1 MTYRINGFKQIEAFY
16 SIVFS
21 GKYDITPQHISL
33 YMFLLNQ
40 NNRANWVEWFKC
52 PYDLAMNGAMIGSKK
67 TYYKCL
73 NELKDWNLIDYIAG
87 ENQFKAPKISLLRL
101 ENAPQLIPQ
110 CEPASEPLPIPPC
123 EPLPTTARVRY
134 INYITNNFNKLIT
147 NNLKQLKEIDF
158 DFDNFFVVSIK
169 SDVPKK
175 DGGDEYEILIN
186 VPFEDFWDLYDKKV
200 GSKEVIE
207 RKWGKLTDTERI
219 KIMDYIPHYRNAQP
233 DKQYRKN
240 PETFLNGKG
249 WNDEIINSKKIANGH
264 TKKERPILTAA
275 LEVLRNASGNKPE

>member
-21 GKYDITPQHISL
+21 GVHDITPQHISL

-73 NELKDWNLIDYIAG
+73 NELKEWKLIDYIAG

-110 CEPASEPLPIPPC
+110 CAPASEPLPIPAC
-123 EPLPTTARVRY
+123 EPLPTSARVRY
-134 INYITNNFNKLIT
+134 INYISNNFNNLIT
-147 NNLKQLKEIDF
+147 NNLKQLQDIDF
-158 DFDNFFVVSIK
+158 DFENFFVVSLKGKGKKVNDKKTIK
-169 SDVPKK
+169 PPFSSEDFLDVWNTLLSQPKWKNKTDAAIKASIKIISDKNELVAIAMVNKAIAGGWQGLFDLNEKELIEINKEILKKQIELRDSKK
-175 DGGDEYEILIN
+175 DN
-186 VPFEDFWDLYDKKV
+186 
-200 GSKEVIE
+200 
-207 RKWGKLTDTERI
+207 KW
-219 KIMDYIPHYRNAQP
+219 
-233 DKQYRKN
+233 
-240 PETFLNGKG
+240 
-249 WNDEIINSKKIANGH
+249 
-264 TKKERPILTAA
+264 
-275 LEVLRNASGNKPE
+275 

>member
-1 MTYRINGFKQIEAFY
+1 MAKDPAFLFYTNDFSSGTQFFSDEQLGKYLRLLMAQHQHGHLTEKQVIFICKSYDNDIMSKFEKDEQGLYFNERLEFEIERRKKYAE
-16 SIVFS
+16 SRGSNKS
-21 GKYDITPQHISL
+21 GKNKPKENKIISKSYDNHMETVNENEIV
-33 YMFLLNQ
+33 N
-40 NNRANWVEWFKC
+40 
-52 PYDLAMNGAMIGSKK
+52 KK
-67 TYYKCL
+67 ENK
-73 NELKDWNLIDYIAG
+73 NEA
-87 ENQFKAPKISLLRL
+87 
-101 ENAPQLIPQ
+101 
-110 CEPASEPLPIPPC
+110 
-123 EPLPTTARVRY
+123 
-134 INYITNNFNKLIT
+134 
-147 NNLKQLKEIDF
+147 
-158 DFDNFFVVSIK
+158 
-169 SDVPKK
+169 
-175 DGGDEYEILIN
+175 EYEILIN

>member
-21 GKYDITPQHISL
+21 GVYDITPQHISL

-110 CEPASEPLPIPPC
+110 CEPASEPLLIPAC

-134 INYITNNFNKLIT
+134 INYISNNFNKLIT
-147 NNLKQLKEIDF
+147 NNLKQLQEGDF
-158 DFDNFFVVSIK
+158 DFENFFVVTVK
-169 SDVPKK
+169 KRNNEKPKVVKPKPTEIVFPFDSEKFMEAWGLWKVYKKEQFKFTYQTIGEQAALK
-175 DGGDEYEILIN
+175 DLSELANGDETKAIELIHHAI
-186 VPFEDFWDLYDKKV
+186 
-200 GSKEVIE
+200 SKSWKGIYP
-207 RKWGKLTDTERI
+207 KS
-219 KIMDYIPHYRNAQP
+219 
-233 DKQYRKN
+233 KN
-240 PETFLNGKG
+240 NKNGT
-249 WNDEIINSKKIANGH
+249 
-264 TKKERPILTAA
+264 TKEQRPILAAA
-275 LEVLRNASGNKPE
+275 LEVLRNAGGEGTN